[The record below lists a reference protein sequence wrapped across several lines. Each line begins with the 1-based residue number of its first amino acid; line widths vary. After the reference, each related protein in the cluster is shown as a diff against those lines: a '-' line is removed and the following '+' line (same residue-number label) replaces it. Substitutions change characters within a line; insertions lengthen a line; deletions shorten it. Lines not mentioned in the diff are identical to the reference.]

1 MEAIAAI
8 NRYRDRDW
16 RDFKE
21 NELIQVWFLRHLQII
36 GEAASK
42 LPEEVRNL
50 APDIPW
56 HKIIGMRNIL
66 VHDYFAIDLDVV
78 WNTVQRDIP
87 SLEPAVEALLKR
99 LEELRYGE

>member
-1 MEAIAAI
+1 
-8 NRYRDRDW
+8 
-16 RDFKE
+16 
-21 NELIQVWFLRHLQII
+21 
-36 GEAASK
+36 
-42 LPEEVRNL
+42 
-50 APDIPW
+50 
-56 HKIIGMRNIL
+56 MRNIL